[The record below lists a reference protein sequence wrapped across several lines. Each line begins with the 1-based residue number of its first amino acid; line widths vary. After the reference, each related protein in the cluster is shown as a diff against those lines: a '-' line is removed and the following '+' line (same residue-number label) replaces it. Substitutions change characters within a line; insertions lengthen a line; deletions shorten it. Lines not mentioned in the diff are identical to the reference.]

1 MVQLRRETRHGKR
14 EIWFYYLLICSEKIL
29 ISNFLKHHPDHIA
42 ANPESTEEHIK
53 KSNDIFIQINEAY
66 EILGNKEKRI
76 LYHQELAAEE
86 IIKTK
91 QKFTKYDPDI
101 GFKVVD
107 LSGATAEERA
117 RVLHGWTVDKDYYE
131 KQKKSNLK
139 VAFGIGK

>member
-1 MVQLRRETRHGKR
+1 MLFETV
-14 EIWFYYLLICSEKIL
+14 LQNTTKIL
-29 ISNFLKHHPDHIA
+29 SIIQKKKSHFNHFLQHHPDHIA
-42 ANPESTEEHIK
+42 ANPESTEDHIK
-53 KSNDIFIQINEAY
+53 KSNEIFIQINEAY

-139 VAFGIGK
+139 VALNISQK

>member
-1 MVQLRRETRHGKR
+1 MLFETVLQNTTKILSIIQKKKSH
-14 EIWFYYLLICSEKIL
+14 FYY
-29 ISNFLKHHPDHIA
+29 FLQHHPDHIA
-42 ANPESTEEHIK
+42 ANPESTEDHIK
-53 KSNDIFIQINEAY
+53 KSNEIFIQINEAY

-139 VAFGIGK
+139 VAYGIGK